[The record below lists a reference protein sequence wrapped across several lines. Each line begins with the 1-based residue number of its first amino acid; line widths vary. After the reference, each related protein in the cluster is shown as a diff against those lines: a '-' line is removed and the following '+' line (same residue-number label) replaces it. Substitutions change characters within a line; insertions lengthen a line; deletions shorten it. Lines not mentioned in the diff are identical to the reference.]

1 MAREVSWQRQ
11 LVSIAREFAPPGN
24 KGEIYAVHF
33 STFLGVLRG
42 QGVIDGWRET
52 ERNSAEDK
60 QGIDFWVSVD
70 DEQFGFQIA
79 SKRIEVEKKRRK
91 HPDVY
96 VIYLLDP

>member
-1 MAREVSWQRQ
+1 M
-11 LVSIAREFAPPGN
+11 
-24 KGEIYAVHF
+24 
-33 STFLGVLRG
+33 
-42 QGVIDGWRET
+42 ET

-91 HPDVY
+91 QSDVY
-96 VIYLLDP
+96 VIYLLDPETGELRTDEQLRRVVEGGIGWYRRRK